1 MIKYVWLLLSLSCIG
16 WYLVVLG
23 FVAIKGGA
31 DIKEMLKKLSASD
44 SADDSAQ
51 QRFLT
56 RIFRNRQGIWRRIQ
70 CF

>member
-1 MIKYVWLLLSLSCIG
+1 MIKYVWLLLSLGCIG

-44 SADDSAQ
+44 SAKGSVDREQA
-51 QRFLT
+51 
-56 RIFRNRQGIWRRIQ
+56 
-70 CF
+70 